1 MAHFKQASGSV
12 SVSVAAA
19 EGECYFLDA
28 EGNRVNEVKGDA
40 SNMTVVPYLTA
51 GTTYED
57 AFITVD
63 ATEADQPTFD
73 VLAEK
78 AIPNPNGGE
87 NSPASPTSNK
97 GSGGCDALSGGL
109 LALGALG
116 LLARRRK

>member
-1 MAHFKQASGSV
+1 M

-87 NSPASPTSNK
+87 NSPDSPTSNK
-97 GSGGCDALSGGL
+97 GSGGCDAGLGVVAL
-109 LALGALG
+109 LAFAG
-116 LLARRRK
+116 LVATRKK